1 MTDPLGLIGRTSS
14 ILPQQACKPAG
25 GADAAAGPSFKDVL
39 MKNLEQVNKVQQE
52 ASAAIEDLQAGR
64 RDDISGVMA
73 AQKKAETAFKM
84 LMQVRNKLMDAYD
97 EVKQMRV

>member
-1 MTDPLGLIGRTSS
+1 MTDPLGLIGRTNS
-14 ILPQQACKPAG
+14 ILPQQAGKAASG
-25 GADAAAGPSFKDVL
+25 GDPGSVPSFKDVL

-52 ASAAIEDLQAGR
+52 ASAAIDDLMTGR
-64 RDDISGVMA
+64 RDDVAGVMA

-97 EVKQMRV
+97 EVKQLRV